1 MSKIKVWTSQ
11 GKWSEEIV
19 GMDKIHLMKEAILL
33 ACNCVDENEEPIEHP
48 LQDFEIDS
56 IALDDDF
63 DKELDS
69 NADRV
74 FFWSRFSSA
83 NPGIK
88 LAEAKSVK
96 LPLGILK
103 IISKEVSYLT
113 PVYDEIIRKAI
124 LPSPTPGNYCVI
136 LKFEEE

>member
-33 ACNCVDENEEPIEHP
+33 ACNCVDENEDPIENP
-48 LQDFEIDS
+48 LQDFEID
-56 IALDDDF
+56 AVVLDDDF
-63 DKELDS
+63 ANDADS
-69 NADRV
+69 SGV
-74 FFWSRFSSA
+74 FFWSSFGSA
-83 NPGIK
+83 NPKIK
-88 LAEAKSVK
+88 LSEVKTIK

-103 IISKEVSYLT
+103 AISKEMKYLT
-113 PVYDEIIRKAI
+113 PIYDEIIRKAI
-124 LPSPTPGNYCVI
+124 LPSPIPIDYCVI